1 MIYFPLVFSSGNAVN
16 RAGSTPPALPA
27 CPWIAIF
34 ALPGIPCRPSHAG
47 SRFSSPPA
55 SQNDG
60 QPVVLQRELILFVA
74 LVALDGGNPLGIG
87 NDDSK
92 EAASRTDQTETQYL
106 PGLSIQTTLQLF
118 SMSHCFK
125 SSRPL

>member
-1 MIYFPLVFSSGNAVN
+1 LAVYDIFIPLFFSVYAVN

-87 NDDSK
+87 NDDSNGGRLK
-92 EAASRTDQTETQYL
+92 NIPDGNPILAGPLYTDIFAVVLYESL
-106 PGLSIQTTLQLF
+106 L
-118 SMSHCFK
+118 
-125 SSRPL
+125 